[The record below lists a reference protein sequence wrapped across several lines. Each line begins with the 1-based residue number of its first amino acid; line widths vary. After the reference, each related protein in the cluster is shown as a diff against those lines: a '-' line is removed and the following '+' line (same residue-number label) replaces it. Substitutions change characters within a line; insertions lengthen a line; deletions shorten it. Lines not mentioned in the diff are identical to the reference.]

1 MDAPVRVE
9 SLTRYYGQRRGV
21 VDLTFTVEPGE
32 IFGFLGPNGA
42 GKTTTIRQLMGL
54 IKPTRGSAHIFGLD
68 CWLDAPRV
76 KASVGY
82 LPGDI
87 RYYERMTGAALLAFL
102 ASFREGQV
110 LGRAR
115 ELAARLDLDLSQ
127 QVRHLSKGNRQKLA
141 IVQSLMYGAPLL
153 IMDEP
158 SAGLDPIRQVEFL
171 ELLRE
176 EQQRGVTVF
185 LSSHLLT
192 EVERIASRVGI
203 IRDGELVAIEDV
215 ARLRA
220 LRERLMDVTFR
231 EPVAPERFAG
241 LEGVRVVAANTDGKQ
256 LQLGVRGPLGPLLA
270 VLAALPVEDLTYG
283 PADLES
289 VFLHYYGVAELETV
303 APVPPMEVAR

>member
-1 MDAPVRVE
+1 MDAPIAVE
-9 SLTRYYGQRRGV
+9 GLTRYYGKRLGV
-21 VDLTFTVEPGE
+21 TDLTFIVEPGE

-54 IKPTRGSAHIFGLD
+54 IKPTRGSARIFGMD
-68 CWLDAPRV
+68 CWVDAPRV

-87 RYYERMTGAALLAFL
+87 RYYDRMTGSALLAFL
-102 ASFREGQV
+102 ASFRAGDV

-115 ELAARLDLDLSQ
+115 DLAARLDLDLSP

-153 IMDEP
+153 ILDEP

-171 ELLRE
+171 DLLRE
-176 EQQRGVTVF
+176 EQQRGVTIF

-192 EVERIASRVGI
+192 EVERIATRVGI
-203 IRDGELVAIEDV
+203 VREGELVAVENV

-241 LEGVRVVAANTDGKQ
+241 LEGVRVVTTDAGGRQ
-256 LQLGVRGPLGPLLA
+256 AQLGVRGPLGPLLA
-270 VLAALPVEDLTYG
+270 ALAALPVEDLTYG
-283 PADLES
+283 PPDLES
-289 VFLHYYGVAELETV
+289 VFLHYYGVSEPQPATPAAPLEVT
-303 APVPPMEVAR
+303 P